1 MYRKRAYFALRKIAD
16 DVSIPI
22 IMYSVP
28 SRTGVNITP
37 AAVAALS
44 QHPNIVGI
52 KEASG
57 NISQICQIAS
67 YIGDGFD
74 MYSGNDDQTTL
85 MSLGGIGCISTVQKI
100 LYLVV
105 SQI

>member
-1 MYRKRAYFALRKIAD
+1 
-16 DVSIPI
+16 
-22 IMYSVP
+22 MYSVP

-37 AAVAALS
+37 GRVAALS

-74 MYSGNDDQTTL
+74 MYSGNDDQTVPL
-85 MSLGGIGCISTVQKI
+85 MSLGESAVFRRSQI